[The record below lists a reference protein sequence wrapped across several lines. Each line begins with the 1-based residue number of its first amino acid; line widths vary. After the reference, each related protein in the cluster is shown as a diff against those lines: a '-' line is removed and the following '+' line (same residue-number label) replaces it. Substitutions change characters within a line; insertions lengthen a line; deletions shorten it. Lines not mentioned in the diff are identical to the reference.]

1 MSSPS
6 FATRS
11 TGCGFAPGKNSV
23 FGSGGDTIREHP
35 SLDAWANATE
45 RSSVQSPHFDWF
57 PLALDGD
64 RAEGG
69 PASLVAECL
78 PGRPADDDLT
88 GLGSRHEARGGVR
101 GVADDR
107 EAAALRGAD
116 VAKHRPARVDADAE
130 RRPARTARGD

>member
-23 FGSGGDTIREHP
+23 FGSAGDTIRERP

-45 RSSVQSPHFDWF
+45 RSSVESPHFDRV

-64 RAEGG
+64 RPERR
-69 PASLVAECL
+69 PASLGAECL
-78 PGRPADDDLT
+78 PGRPADDDVTRLR
-88 GLGSRHEARGGVR
+88 SRHEARGRVR
-101 GVADDR
+101 RIADHR
-107 EAAALRGAD
+107 EAPSLRSAD
-116 VAKHRPARVDADAE
+116 V
-130 RRPARTARGD
+130 